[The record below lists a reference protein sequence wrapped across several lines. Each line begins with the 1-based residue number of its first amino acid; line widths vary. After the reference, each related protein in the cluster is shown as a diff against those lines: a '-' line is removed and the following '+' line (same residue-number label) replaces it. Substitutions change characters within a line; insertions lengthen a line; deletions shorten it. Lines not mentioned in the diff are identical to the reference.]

1 MSTHDWLR
9 TSYSSVRLGLL
20 VTLAA
25 VSACG
30 GGGGG
35 GGSGSG
41 AGPAGQ
47 PMIVATVITFPTG
60 AVPPNFVAGGFNSAA
75 SVKVTGQNA
84 APITSASVT
93 LDGAQLGYVA
103 ADQQYEGALSINP
116 GAAVTVSVS
125 VNGATYTASHTN
137 FSTYPTITAPAA
149 NTTWS
154 LQTANFVSWSGAVP
168 DSTSQYAVGVF
179 NASGALVWPVGGGLM
194 VLPPSS
200 TSAIIGA
207 DSLTAGNFLVLVGII
222 DGGTFPGAASG
233 SVVAIGGFSYVAVT
247 AAEPSSA
254 VQSVATSPASVT
266 VGIGKS
272 SQLAATATYSDGS
285 SGDVTTQANWSSAD
299 TTKVTVSSMGVVT
312 GVAAGTATVT
322 AQVGAFSGGTTVTV
336 FQPNPSPTPPLSQA
350 VAYQIDYAH
359 SGRATVG
366 GSGPRF
372 PPTAH
377 WSTIL
382 SGNSVSYP
390 LIAGGKV
397 FVTTNATP
405 PGSNYGTTLY
415 ALDEATGNVAWGPIP
430 LSGLYGFSGAAY
442 DHGTLFVVN
451 YDALLRTFDAAT
463 GTPGWSVKV
472 TGGGVTSPPTAVN
485 GIVYITGNGGGT
497 AAVDETNGNV
507 LWVSVGGDHS
517 SPAVSADGVFVSF
530 PCDTFKLD
538 PIGGTTLW
546 HLAQGCSGGG
556 GKTAVY
562 ANNSVYVRQLF
573 GTSSDPVVNLR
584 LDAAT
589 GKQLGT
595 FSASVAPAFSDKA
608 GFFLNNGALTAI
620 GLGTGNTLW
629 TFTGDGTLISAPL
642 VIDSVVV
649 IGASSGT
656 VYALD
661 AATGSVLW
669 SGSAG
674 GMIAGPDE
682 INATLTTGFGAGEG
696 YLVVP
701 AGNVLNGWRLTP

>member
-1 MSTHDWLR
+1 
-9 TSYSSVRLGLL
+9 
-20 VTLAA
+20 
-25 VSACG
+25 
-30 GGGGG
+30 
-35 GGSGSG
+35 
-41 AGPAGQ
+41 
-47 PMIVATVITFPTG
+47 
-60 AVPPNFVAGGFNSAA
+60 
-75 SVKVTGQNA
+75 
-84 APITSASVT
+84 
-93 LDGAQLGYVA
+93 
-103 ADQQYEGALSINP
+103 
-116 GAAVTVSVS
+116 
-125 VNGATYTASHTN
+125 
-137 FSTYPTITAPAA
+137 
-149 NTTWS
+149 
-154 LQTANFVSWSGAVP
+154 
-168 DSTSQYAVGVF
+168 
-179 NASGALVWPVGGGLM
+179 
-194 VLPPSS
+194 
-200 TSAIIGA
+200 
-207 DSLTAGNFLVLVGII
+207 
-222 DGGTFPGAASG
+222 
-233 SVVAIGGFSYVAVT
+233 
-247 AAEPSSA
+247 
-254 VQSVATSPASVT
+254 
-266 VGIGKS
+266 
-272 SQLAATATYSDGS
+272 
-285 SGDVTTQANWSSAD
+285 
-299 TTKVTVSSMGVVT
+299 
-312 GVAAGTATVT
+312 
-322 AQVGAFSGGTTVTV
+322 
-336 FQPNPSPTPPLSQA
+336 
-350 VAYQIDYAH
+350 
-359 SGRATVG
+359 
-366 GSGPRF
+366 
-372 PPTAH
+372 
-377 WSTIL
+377 
-382 SGNSVSYP
+382 
-390 LIAGGKV
+390 
-397 FVTTNATP
+397 
-405 PGSNYGTTLY
+405 
-415 ALDEATGNVAWGPIP
+415 
-430 LSGLYGFSGAAY
+430 
-442 DHGTLFVVN
+442 
-451 YDALLRTFDAAT
+451 
-463 GTPGWSVKV
+463 
-472 TGGGVTSPPTAVN
+472 VN